1 MTGKSHK
8 TGKAFDSDRTSDFD
22 IALVND
28 DLYLYGLEAK
38 FRFKTEPNRMG
49 PLDNEQLRFLG
60 LLEVREKMS
69 QLAGHPVSF
78 MLFESVEEAL
88 RRPSIMVVR

>member
-8 TGKAFDSDRTSDFD
+8 TGKAFDKDRTSDFD

-28 DLYLYGLEAK
+28 DLYLQGLEAK

-49 PLDNEQLRFLG
+49 PLLPKQLDKLG
-60 LLEVREKMS
+60 LRGIQKKMIKMS
-69 QLAGHPVSF
+69 GRDVNF